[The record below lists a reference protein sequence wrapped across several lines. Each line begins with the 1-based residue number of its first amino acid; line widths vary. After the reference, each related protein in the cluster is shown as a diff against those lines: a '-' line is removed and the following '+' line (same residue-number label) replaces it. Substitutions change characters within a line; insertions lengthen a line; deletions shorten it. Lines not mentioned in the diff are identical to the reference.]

1 MKTLRELHQ
10 QAREEKWAMPHFN
23 FSTIDQLYALVETA
37 HTMRSPLVV
46 GLSEGERKAVG
57 LRQAVALI
65 QSLRDQ
71 GMCVFLNA
79 DHSHSK
85 ESAFEAIDA
94 GFDSIHIDLSKEE
107 YEKNKQDTQ
116 EVVEYARSRNSD
128 IEVEGELGYLVTDS
142 SKVYTDTIEIPE
154 DSYTQP
160 EQAKEYVDYT
170 QVDRFSPVFGNLHG
184 IAANTPQIRFDI
196 VQSIRAIV
204 PAHITLVVHGGSG
217 ITDTDFQTIV
227 QSGFS
232 NAHISTEIRLAYAQA
247 LRKALN
253 EDPDEIAP
261 YRFVKKAQEAI
272 QDVAREKILLFGSK
286 DAIAQE

>member
-1 MKTLRELHQ
+1 MKTLRELHK

-23 FSTIDQLYALVETA
+23 FSTIDQLHSLIETA
-37 HTMRSPLVV
+37 HSMRSPLVV

-65 QSLRDQ
+65 RSFREQ
-71 GMCVFLNA
+71 GKCVFLNA

-116 EVVEYARSRNSD
+116 EVVEYARARNSD

-160 EQAKEYVDYT
+160 EQAKEYVEYT

-196 VQSIRAIV
+196 IESIRKVV
-204 PAHITLVVHGGSG
+204 PEHITLVVHGGSG
-217 ITDTDFQTIV
+217 ITDVDFQHIV
-227 QSGFS
+227 RSGFS
-232 NAHISTEIRLAYAQA
+232 NAHISTEIRLAYAQG

-261 YRFVKKAQEAI
+261 YRFVKQAQKAL
-272 QDVAREKILLFGSK
+272 QDVARKKILLFGS
-286 DAIAQE
+286 DNTIAQE